1 MKRSPKKQS
10 LIRPFTYYST
20 RNQEHV
26 FAPPFP
32 APQSAP
38 PCKPPPAPIYVSPRG
53 DFRTTARVIPER
65 SGRWAWGFPRGKK
78 GNRVN
83 TISVRLAL
91 ANNSDDPYR
100 SYFIILHISL
110 RELFWRG
117 VQQPHETGG
126 LEMKNVLTFT
136 RGNPNGIFSD
146 LKNGVLLSSLLE
158 GHSCSPWC
166 ADHAAA
172 DAKRSNN
179 QLFFFLQVH
188 GSCARTPTSWPFQ
201 LSSRR
206 SSQSTAP
213 GRRSGRAPRS
223 RSAATSRWCKCP
235 RSRIARSLAHAPC
248 PPPLRKIP
256 PD

>member
-1 MKRSPKKQS
+1 MYRLRSAGSVGICASAAPPAFGCR
-10 LIRPFTYYST
+10 LGWVHGTLRPRVIFVLVSIYST

-38 PCKPPPAPIYVSPRG
+38 PCKLPPAPIYVSSRE

-110 RELFWRG
+110 RELFLRG

-179 QLFFFLQVH
+179 
-188 GSCARTPTSWPFQ
+188 
-201 LSSRR
+201 
-206 SSQSTAP
+206 
-213 GRRSGRAPRS
+213 
-223 RSAATSRWCKCP
+223 
-235 RSRIARSLAHAPC
+235 
-248 PPPLRKIP
+248 
-256 PD
+256 

>member
-1 MKRSPKKQS
+1 MTRQPKSNRDASTAINNEVCIANRSQGSRGHCVFSCSRDPLFLHFFS
-10 LIRPFTYYST
+10 YST

-38 PCKPPPAPIYVSPRG
+38 PCKLPPAPIYVSSRG
-53 DFRTTARVIPER
+53 DFRTTGGCIPER

-126 LEMKNVLTFT
+126 VEMKNKKVSA
-136 RGNPNGIFSD
+136 PN
-146 LKNGVLLSSLLE
+146 V
-158 GHSCSPWC
+158 W
-166 ADHAAA
+166 
-172 DAKRSNN
+172 
-179 QLFFFLQVH
+179 
-188 GSCARTPTSWPFQ
+188 
-201 LSSRR
+201 
-206 SSQSTAP
+206 
-213 GRRSGRAPRS
+213 RS
-223 RSAATSRWCKCP
+223 RV
-235 RSRIARSLAHAPC
+235 LAMVIYLLIFVYAVG
-248 PPPLRKIP
+248 
-256 PD
+256 